1 MHSTTTTTTSS
12 SSPSTVQKQAAA
24 LGALVHRSAWATSN
38 PNPLTRLALHN
49 VRSAFGEC
57 VEVVADILHAKGGRT
72 LRQLLLLLKPEMDA
86 PTIRAALLVLMQHS
100 LASFQTATNIYIFHL
115 EVALRILR
123 WPRYLECTKKI
134 IDETAA
140 WVLES
145 LMLQGRWRTV
155 DLLAHVSVPKK
166 SDRYTSREQV
176 LQALYKLVQM
186 GCVIPAKPPA
196 LPRDEE
202 EEHELIVAST
212 EEPPTK
218 RVKIEEPLSTREENH
233 EDPTIIALLEG
244 SSHYKSTL
252 PIDTVWKVN
261 AAFFHDRL
269 RANVLGKLVHER
281 FGAKITSCGSFV
293 QAALLHRVT
302 LKHGKQHFE
311 RDDVSLFTP
320 QDLIQHMPK
329 PVLQTLEKRSGGV
342 LNNLTLSLQELSR
355 LQHPSVLRLHADDLF
370 EVDITSLME
379 YLHKR
384 MAHKIVCD
392 RSGETAG
399 RILSI
404 LSVLGSLESD
414 KIAQHAMVPVKDTR
428 EILHRMYRQNYLE
441 LMTLNRSASTSM
453 QHYVWSVSEQF
464 SQVIV
469 RDTAH
474 ALYNLRLRRQRQ
486 VQVGK
491 EWIERAQ
498 QAAVTEENDHETDR
512 VNYQKFC
519 VGLERLDHAVLQL
532 DETLMIL
539 RDFQLR

>member
-1 MHSTTTTTTSS
+1 MNSTSIASS
-12 SSPSTVQKQAAA
+12 PSPSTVQKQAAA

-57 VEVVADILHAKGGRT
+57 VEVVADILQAKCGRT

-86 PTIRAALLVLMQHS
+86 PTVRAALLVLMQHS
-100 LASFQTATNIYIFHL
+100 LASFQPSTNTYNFHL
-115 EVALRILR
+115 DAALRILR

-176 LQALYKLVQM
+176 LQALYKLVHM
-186 GCVIPAKPPA
+186 GCVIPAKPLASP
-196 LPRDEE
+196 LDKEE
-202 EEHELIVAST
+202 EQELIVDSKVT

-218 RVKIEEPLSTREENH
+218 RVKIEEPFSTCEENF
-233 EDPTIIALLEG
+233 EDPTVIALLEG
-244 SSHYKSTL
+244 SAHYKATL

-269 RANVLGKLVHER
+269 RANTLGKLVHER
-281 FGAKITSCGSFV
+281 FGAKIPSCGSFV

-302 LKHGKQHFE
+302 LKHGKQHSE

-355 LQHPSVLRLHADDLF
+355 LQHPTVLRLHADDLF

-384 MAHKIVCD
+384 MANKIVCD

-453 QHYVWSVSEQF
+453 QHYVWLVAEQF

-469 RDTAH
+469 RDTAQ

-498 QAAVTEENDHETDR
+498 QASVTEENDHETDR

-539 RDFQLR
+539 RDFQFR

>member
-1 MHSTTTTTTSS
+1 MNSTSIAPS

-57 VEVVADILHAKGGRT
+57 VEVVADILQAKGGRT

-86 PTIRAALLVLMQHS
+86 STVRAALLVLMQHS
-100 LASFQTATNIYIFHL
+100 LVSFQPSTNIYNFHL
-115 EVALRILR
+115 EAALRILR
-123 WPRYLECTKKI
+123 WPRYLECTKKFV
-134 IDETAA
+134 DETAA

-155 DLLAHVSVPKK
+155 DLLTHVSAPKK

-186 GCVIPAKPPA
+186 GCVIPAKPLASP
-196 LPRDEE
+196 LDEE
-202 EEHELIVAST
+202 EEQELIVDCKVT
-212 EEPPTK
+212 EEPLTK
-218 RVKIEEPLSTREENH
+218 RVKIEEPFSTNEENY
-233 EDPTIIALLEG
+233 EDFTIIALLEG
-244 SSHYKSTL
+244 SAHYKATL
-252 PIDTVWKVN
+252 PVDTVWKVN
-261 AAFFHDRL
+261 AAYFHDRL
-269 RANVLGKLVHER
+269 RANTLGKLVHER
-281 FGAKITSCGSFV
+281 FGGKIPSCGSFV
-293 QAALLHRVT
+293 QAALLHRLT
-302 LKHGKQHFE
+302 LKHGKQHSE
-311 RDDVSLFTP
+311 RIDASLFTP
-320 QDLIQHMPK
+320 QDVIQHMPK

-355 LQHPSVLRLHADDLF
+355 LQHPTVLRLHADDLF

-498 QAAVTEENDHETDR
+498 RAAVTEENDHETDR

-532 DETLMIL
+532 DEMLMVL